1 MMTIETTFLGNSK
14 LAGQVAHSNSAAFDK
29 ENEKRVPRLCFVE
42 SPPEEADLTEDPITR
57 HFDVTDDEPVDMFSE
72 FYQPYDLTVLESLYP
87 HGMQKSCRYVKSTF
101 FSPPFFIPNNQLA
114 SIFHIFSSVRAWSQA
129 QRQPLPQES
138 NALFLLSGISCRRM
152 RITTVLLW

>member
-1 MMTIETTFLGNSK
+1 MIVISKCSICHVNHAVCGISVVLTSCDVMMTIETTFLGNSK

-101 FSPPFFIPNNQLA
+101 FSPHYFR
-114 SIFHIFSSVRAWSQA
+114 VRKGYFNVAN
-129 QRQPLPQES
+129 L
-138 NALFLLSGISCRRM
+138 
-152 RITTVLLW
+152 

>member
-1 MMTIETTFLGNSK
+1 MSRKPRGLWHPRGFDVMWRHDDNWNNFSRKQQTCK
-14 LAGQVAHSNSAAFDK
+14 VAHSNSVAFDK

-57 HFDVTDDEPVDMFSE
+57 HFDITDDEPVDMFSE

-101 FSPPFFIPNNQLA
+101 FSHYFR
-114 SIFHIFSSVRAWSQA
+114 VRKGYFNVANLWVDQVFV
-129 QRQPLPQES
+129 P
-138 NALFLLSGISCRRM
+138 LFLLDSQSLSYG
-152 RITTVLLW
+152 